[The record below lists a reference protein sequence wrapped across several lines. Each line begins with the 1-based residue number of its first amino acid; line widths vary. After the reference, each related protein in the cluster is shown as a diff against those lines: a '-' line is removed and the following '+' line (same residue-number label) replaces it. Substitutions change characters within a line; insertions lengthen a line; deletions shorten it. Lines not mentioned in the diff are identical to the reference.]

1 MKRKVKFKIKDK
13 EVTREFVHIPLRYII
28 AMLITL
34 KMAYVPTAELPRAV
48 AKSPDLNRILTFLSF
63 PRPMKVARTSLLI
76 QP

>member
-34 KMAYVPTAELPRAV
+34 KMAFGYTNVRL
-48 AKSPDLNRILTFLSF
+48 
-63 PRPMKVARTSLLI
+63 
-76 QP
+76 